1 MRVFVRF
8 VSEDGTI
15 KQELLDIVQL
25 KDRTCEINLKETL
38 MTVVEKANLQ
48 LSKLT
53 AISTD
58 RGPAMLGYEKGLV
71 GLCIVFQNYGRFT
84 VLFIRS
90 TWFLNKLNIMKSVIE
105 IINFIRRH
113 ALKRQLKHLVD
124 ELEDLPSHLLL
135 HCNEMAFKR

>member
-58 RGPAMLGYEKGLV
+58 RAPAMLGYEKGLV

-84 VLFIRS
+84 VLSIRS

-105 IINFIRRH
+105 IIHFIRRH